1 MSGILKHPLPL
12 IIVQD
17 LISMSL
23 KVLNLMVLYMILARV
38 LIKATGISVK
48 SIFKSNTDNEHIVR
62 VSSAGNISC

>member
-1 MSGILKHPLPL
+1 LEDPYYVRDFETF

-38 LIKATGISVK
+38 LIKAISVK
-48 SIFKSNTDNEHIVR
+48 SIFKSNTVNERIVR
-62 VSSAGNISC
+62 NLFCW